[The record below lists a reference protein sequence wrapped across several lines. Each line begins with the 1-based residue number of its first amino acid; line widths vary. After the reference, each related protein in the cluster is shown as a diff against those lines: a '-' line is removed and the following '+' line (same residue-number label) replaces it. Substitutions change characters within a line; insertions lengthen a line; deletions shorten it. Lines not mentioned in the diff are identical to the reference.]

1 MTGAW
6 GLSFLIW
13 RTELVKPF
21 SMQAVRRD
29 LVVWEG
35 VGGAGRALGQGLGVL
50 RPLALLWAQETPWN
64 PSLLLTPHL
73 GKPKPGVEAPGW

>member
-35 VGGAGRALGQGLGVL
+35 VGKRGRWAGQGGHWDRDSAFSGHWLCSGPKRLLGT
-50 RPLALLWAQETPWN
+50 RA
-64 PSLLLTPHL
+64 SSSPHIWENRNQ
-73 GKPKPGVEAPGW
+73 G